1 MYLKKGRRVK
11 KRRGCPGLKIEKIT
25 PILFLF
31 LLAHSVAPIFVFAA
45 EIEKSF
51 SAANLSLP
59 AETEAQPFRAESF
72 TSVAQSQSLLK
83 IPVYVRNKEIWV
95 EVAKTPEERAHGLMG
110 RKHLGKDDGMLF
122 VFEKEDYH
130 GFWMKDTQ
138 IPLSIAFIDKKGRIV
153 EITEMKP
160 MTFESHDPPQ
170 PILYALEMKK
180 GWFSANGIK
189 VGDVIRFSK

>member
-1 MYLKKGRRVK
+1 VK
-11 KRRGCPGLKIEKIT
+11 KRRGSPSLKIEKIT

-31 LLAHSVAPIFVFAA
+31 LLAHSVAPSFVFGAK
-45 EIEKSF
+45 IEKSF
-51 SAANLSLP
+51 SAATLSLLPETSTGGSIQRLP
-59 AETEAQPFRAESF
+59 ADSPEGLAA
-72 TSVAQSQSLLK
+72 VAQSQSLLK

-138 IPLSIAFIDKKGRIV
+138 VPLSIAFIDKKGRIV
-153 EITEMKP
+153 EITDMKP
-160 MTFESHDPPQ
+160 TTLESHDPPE

-189 VGDVIRFSK
+189 AGDILRFSK